1 MKIVLTHPFC
11 WPYVRRGSERN
22 LDNVARYLVSRGHE
36 VITVSSHPN
45 HGMTEITLSGKRILN
60 RPYWFPVMERVHIQ
74 ETHTFFF
81 PAYRR
86 LSSLDPDVVHSFF
99 FTDALAAACA
109 RRHRKFRIV
118 FQMNGIALPGISC
131 RRFPPEAWMWR
142 QALGRV
148 DDRIVCSRFIGEL
161 LSKFYGRNYHV
172 IYPPVEVA
180 DFPLGQGP
188 PDGRPTILSVADFT
202 VPRKGVRVLIDA
214 FRLVKQSVPEALLRL
229 SGRMPE
235 ALQAELLRDVPESV
249 RRDIQILGLGK
260 LGDVPELYRQASVM
274 ALPSMWE
281 PSGGAMLEAFA
292 SGTPVVAT
300 NHGGLPEFM
309 NQEVG
314 VLFDP
319 QSSDQETRNAPGLA
333 EALVEGLRLA
343 QTTGIRERCRAHVQQ
358 YSTHSIGPVLEKF
371 YAGA

>member
-22 LDNVARYLVSRGHE
+22 LDNVARYLVGRGHE
-36 VITVSSHPN
+36 VTTISSHPK
-45 HGMTEITLSGKRILN
+45 HGMTETTPSGKRILN
-60 RPYWFPVMERVHIQ
+60 RPYRFPVMELAHIQ

-81 PAYRR
+81 PAFRQ

-109 RRHRKFRIV
+109 RRRRNYRIV

-148 DDRIVCSRFIGEL
+148 DDRMVCSNFIGEL
-161 LSKFYGRNYHV
+161 LRRFYGRDYHV
-172 IYPPVEVA
+172 IYPPVEVE

-188 PDGRPTILSVADFT
+188 ADQRPTILSVADFT
-202 VPRKGVRVLIDA
+202 VPRKGVRVLVDA
-214 FRLVKQSVPEALLRL
+214 FQVVKKAVPEALLRL
-229 SGRMPE
+229 SGNMPE
-235 ALQAELLRDVPESV
+235 WLQTELFRDLSESV
-249 RRDIQILGLGK
+249 RRDIQVLGLGK
-260 LGDVPELYRQASVM
+260 PGDVPELYRNASVM
-274 ALPSMWE
+274 ALPAMWE

-309 NQEVG
+309 TEEVG

-319 QSSDQETRNAPGLA
+319 QTEDQETRNAKGLA
-333 EALVEGLRLA
+333 EALLEGLHLA
-343 QTTGIRERCRAHVQQ
+343 QRPGIRERCRAHVQQ
-358 YSTHSIGPVLEKF
+358 YSTQSIGPVLEKF